1 MRRLARS
8 LVASLAPVCLPSRG
22 WGRQLSLGT
31 LLLLLVVPAV
41 AQRFTAAI
49 RGQVTD
55 PSRAV
60 IAGAKVTLKNEGTGL
75 GRTATTNEAGY
86 YSFPYLPVGSY
97 QVEVAI
103 AGFKTEVRTRIV
115 INVATCAR

>member
-8 LVASLAPVCLPSRG
+8 LVATLASVRLCRRPLCLG
-22 WGRQLSLGT
+22 A
-31 LLLLLVVPAV
+31 LLLLLAVPAF

-49 RGQVTD
+49 RGRVTD

-60 IAGAKVTLKNEGTGL
+60 IAGARVTLRNEGTGL
-75 GRTATTNEAGY
+75 ARAAATNDAGN
-86 YSFPYLPVGSY
+86 YSFPDLPVGSY
-97 QVEVAI
+97 QVEVAF